1 MKDTQ
6 NSRGNA
12 LTLTRILSRSGAAR
26 GVLGKIAAAHGGTAK
41 AVVALQADP
50 YVVLRDAGS
59 SLDVADTVA
68 ETLRIPI
75 HVRVLGHAEWA
86 LSSRSMIAMPMLIAK
101 VRFGL
106 ECPERTA
113 RTLLM
118 KSVQA
123 GHLIESR
130 GQIVSGSHHAKN
142 VEIARETQRRTAP
155 CHNQEMID
163 AFATIDATTM
173 TPEQSDALKCVAK
186 SKLSIITGGPGTGK
200 SHLVREMV
208 AAFPRTKVTAPTGRA
223 ARNASGKTVHYFRT
237 IQETGKN
244 DFVGVGLIV
253 CDEASMLS
261 TELMAS
267 VLHMAPSDAHIV
279 LVGDCDQLP
288 PIDAGAVLHDL
299 IACGK
304 VPVTTLTTNHRS
316 TTGIQ
321 DFARGILEGKVEHV
335 PDVEFVACDTFED
348 VVQAIA
354 RLDLQDHIVL
364 TPHNVTRVRLNKSL
378 QLLALGRDDELELEL
393 LRPFPDAPA
402 GSRGVARVAG
412 GWVAVAVDGN
422 VTFNATL
429 SAASEMIKIDTRCTG
444 GTAAEAGLVIVPGD
458 AVIITK
464 NSTEACNG
472 DIGTYVS
479 NCSHVNTVSFPGIG
493 SVIVPSVSETDPGM
507 TLAYAVT
514 VHKAQGSEFE
524 TVVLPITNANAW
536 SRALM
541 YTAVTRAK
549 SKVYILGSRDDMAEI
564 ASTVRASQPSILR
577 DLV

>member
-1 MKDTQ
+1 MKDPQ

-41 AVVALQADP
+41 AVVALQTDP
-50 YVVLRDAGS
+50 YCVLRDAGS
-59 SLDVADTVA
+59 SLDVADSVA

-75 HVRVLGHAEWA
+75 QIRVLGHAEWA
-86 LSSRSMIAMPMLIAK
+86 LSSRSMIALPMLIAK
-101 VRFGL
+101 IRFGL

-118 KSVQA
+118 KSIEA
-123 GHLIESR
+123 GHLIEAR

-142 VEIARETQRRTAP
+142 FEIARETQCRTAP
-155 CHNQEMID
+155 CHNQEMVD
-163 AFATIDATTM
+163 AFATIDATTL
-173 TPEQSDALKCVAK
+173 TPEQSGALACITK
-186 SKLSIITGGPGTGK
+186 SKLSIVTGGPGTGK

-208 AAFPRTKVTAPTGRA
+208 AAFPHTKVTAPTGRA

-267 VLHMAPSDAHIV
+267 VLQMAPSDAHIV

-304 VPVTTLTTNHRS
+304 VPVTTLTINHRS

-321 DFARGILEGKVEHV
+321 DFARGILRGRVEHV
-335 PDVEFVACDTFED
+335 PDVEFVPCGSFDN
-348 VVQAIA
+348 VVEAIA
-354 RLDLQDHIVL
+354 RLDLRDHIVL
-364 TPHNVTRVRLNKSL
+364 TPHNVTRIRLNRAL
-378 QLLALGRDDELELEL
+378 QLLELGRNDELEIEL
-393 LRPFPDAPA
+393 LKPFPNAPV
-402 GSRGVARVAG
+402 GSRGVARVTAG
-412 GWVAVAVDGN
+412 MVAVAVDGG
-422 VTFNATL
+422 VTFSATL

-464 NSTEACNG
+464 NSTQACNG
-472 DIGTYVS
+472 DLGTYVS
-479 NCSHVNTVSFPGIG
+479 SGGLDNIVSLTEIGDVVIPGL
-493 SVIVPSVSETDPGM
+493 SETDPGM
-507 TLAYAVT
+507 TLAYAIT

-524 TVVLPITNANAW
+524 TIVLPITHANAW

-541 YTAVTRAK
+541 YTAITRAK
-549 SKVYILGSRDDMAEI
+549 TKVYILGSCEDMEEI
-564 ASTVRASQPSILR
+564 ALTVRASQPSILR
-577 DLV
+577 DLL